1 MTNAKPLSRD
11 EAEDDPTWRKCLP
24 SHHYASLLALIAE
37 RDELAR
43 LNDRLAHE
51 DRTLVLSLIAERALS
66 GDDMKTHPDALAL
79 ANELMNARDIES
91 INICQHIVTERLA
104 LIAERD
110 AAVAREAVL
119 REALEACGY
128 WLHPAGFNAERRRL
142 FDRITD
148 GVANS
153 HSLWNFIRARLGN
166 TPSPDAE
173 ALLSERREALALLS
187 TICDAWEAS
196 ETGAIDGEPVETAR
210 ALLAKTEGRR

>member
-1 MTNAKPLSRD
+1 
-11 EAEDDPTWRKCLP
+11 
-24 SHHYASLLALIAE
+24 
-37 RDELAR
+37 
-43 LNDRLAHE
+43 
-51 DRTLVLSLIAERALS
+51 
-66 GDDMKTHPDALAL
+66 MKTHPDALAL

-91 INICQHIVTERLA
+91 INICQRVVAERLA

-166 TPSPDAE
+166 ASSPAAE
-173 ALLSERREALALLS
+173 ALLSERREALALLERLDVHGDGPEALLV
-187 TICDAWEAS
+187 DAR
-196 ETGAIDGEPVETAR
+196 T
-210 ALLAKTEGRR
+210 LLAKTEGRR